1 MFGAF
6 LATVLREVSA
16 RHQIPQQ
23 TRSLYKMTYY
33 TRQVQWENKRTLFN
47 MSDSGKLT
55 SEIVYKSDFAI
66 SLQNEIELFLPILS
80 LKYVSSHFSYT
91 NKQ

>member
-33 TRQVQWENKRTLFN
+33 TRQVQWQNKSTLFTI
-47 MSDSGKLT
+47 SDSGKPI
-55 SEIVYKSDFAI
+55 SEIVYKSDFTI
-66 SLQNEIELFLPILS
+66 SLQNEIELFV
-80 LKYVSSHFSYT
+80 YQFWV
-91 NKQ
+91 

>member
-6 LATVLREVSA
+6 LATVLRQVSA
-16 RHQIPQQ
+16 GHQIPQQ

-33 TRQVQWENKRTLFN
+33 TQVQWENKRTLFN

-55 SEIVYKSDFAI
+55 SEIVYNPDFAI
-66 SLQNEIELFLPILS
+66 SLQKGNRAFRLPILS
-80 LKYVSSHFSYT
+80 YKYVSSYFSYT